1 MADQKNQLVAGFL
14 VAGAILVGLS
24 VYFSFFSKDT
34 DAIGSRIARVETQTG
49 KVYLLHAG
57 FTQKELVETRANV
70 MSLDSIETLDTGEAL
85 ISFESAYRVRV
96 YNNAL
101 VTIEK
106 VQEEK
111 NFHSILIVKRGD
123 IKIENYGRDGEL
135 FIAKNGERIAAADYN
150 SSLLAQAVVQN
161 PVTGETLAAEGI
173 QGLTADEISV
183 TISNHRGSFFKCYTQ
198 LLQKDPSIKGTVS
211 LSFTIE
217 TTGKQSVSDVTTT
230 ELAGKS
236 LDADFKKCL
245 LEVMKRIEFRP
256 FQGAPISTIFPLKF
270 E

>member
-1 MADQKNQLVAGFL
+1 MTDQKNQLVAGFL
-14 VAGAILVGLS
+14 IAGAALIGFS
-24 VYFSFFSKDT
+24 VYFSFFSKEKEDLT
-34 DAIGSRIARVETQTG
+34 SRIARVESQTG
-49 KVYLLHAG
+49 KVFVLHAG
-57 FTQKELVETRANV
+57 LTQKELVQTRANLA
-70 MSLDSIETLDTGEAL
+70 SLDSVETLDTGEAL

-101 VTIEK
+101 VTLEK

-111 NFHSILIVKRGD
+111 SSHSILIIKRGE
-123 IKIENYGRDGEL
+123 IKIENFGRDGEL

-150 SSLLAQAVVQN
+150 SSTLAQTAVQN
-161 PVTGETLAAEGI
+161 PVSSETLANESN

-183 TISNHRGSFFKCYTQ
+183 TISNHRTSFFKCYTQ

-236 LDADFKKCL
+236 LDVEFKKCL